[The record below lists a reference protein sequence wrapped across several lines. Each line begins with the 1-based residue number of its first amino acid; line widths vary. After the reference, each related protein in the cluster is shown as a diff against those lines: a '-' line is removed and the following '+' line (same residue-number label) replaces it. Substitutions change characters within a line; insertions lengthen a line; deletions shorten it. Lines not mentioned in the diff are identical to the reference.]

1 MKLIS
6 LAKIKSLTELEN
18 ELKEINISIINK

>member
-6 LAKIKSLTELEN
+6 LAKIKSLAELEN
-18 ELKEINISIINK
+18 EFKEINISIINK

>member
-6 LAKIKSLTELEN
+6 LAKIKSLMELEN
-18 ELKEINISIINK
+18 EFKEINISIINK

>member
-18 ELKEINISIINK
+18 EFKEINISIINK

>member
-6 LAKIKSLTELEN
+6 LVKIKSLTEFEN
-18 ELKEINISIINK
+18 EQKEINISIINK